1 MTGLNLIHLR
11 NTVQICQQ
19 IKILVLCCIISRMVA
34 LLKFT
39 VFPKQVSSF
48 LFLLLVSNSIY
59 LRYKH
64 SSLTMTYYISV
75 CCALFFSTFI
85 YICWNVKIS
94 VSRVQEEKQ
103 NSTALM
109 RASRACGH
117 LSLMKLQFIFCFA
130 STKEKSRQLELQVFI
145 LNCIFIIFLTVNR
158 DTP

>member
-1 MTGLNLIHLR
+1 VTGLNLIYLR

-109 RASRACGH
+109 RASMACGH
-117 LSLMKLQFIFCFA
+117 LSLMKLQFILFCINEG
-130 STKEKSRQLELQVFI
+130 KEQSELQVFI
-145 LNCIFIIFLTVNR
+145 LNCICIILFLTVNK